1 MTNDENELRLLS
13 DRELSAYLWI
23 LQFGERGLVV
33 ADAETSAKRKLHLRL
48 VKKILRGRGILK

>member
-23 LQFGERGLVV
+23 LQFGERGIVV
-33 ADAETSAKRKLHLRL
+33 TDAETSAKRKLHMRL